1 MFAYKN
7 LTFSEKFLTLFVK
20 SLFSSARLTFVDLK
34 QCSTSAVKS
43 EGGWMSEKRSSQERS
58 LTIVQLPRPLEELS
72 GAEIQRKRCISKI
85 MTRTLKC
92 LTQEFTNNGF
102 EWLLPVIFSQSTD
115 PLWPDSCASIEKRV
129 EVEIYGKAVRAT
141 TSMIVHKM
149 VACSLAVPKLFILS
163 PNVRIEKSERA
174 TTGMH
179 AYEFTQLDF
188 EARNATSQNIRNLVE
203 RTVLRLIAALKTDMK
218 DELLSLRKHDG
229 LRTPR
234 TPFRVY
240 DKTELE
246 EDYGKEWEPQILSE
260 TEDPVW
266 VTNIP
271 REFYDFED
279 VKSGKWDNYDLYLPE
294 YGEVL
299 SGARREFEYA
309 KIRGKMERDGVRKEN
324 YDLLLKL
331 AKEGRLKPSAGA
343 GIGIE
348 RLVGWA
354 VGAKHIGETQVFP
367 KIPGVIHDL

>member
-1 MFAYKN
+1 M
-7 LTFSEKFLTLFVK
+7 LK
-20 SLFSSARLTFVDLK
+20 SKGD
-34 QCSTSAVKS
+34 
-43 EGGWMSEKRSSQERS
+43 WMSEKRFSPQRS
-58 LTIVQLPRPLEELS
+58 LTIGELPRPLEDLS
-72 GAEIQRKRCISKI
+72 EDEIQRKHCISKI
-85 MTRTLKC
+85 MTCTLKC
-92 LTQEFTNNGF
+92 LTQEFTDNDF

-129 EVEIYGKAVRAT
+129 EVEIYGKTVRTT

-174 TTGMH
+174 STGMH

-188 EARNATSQNIRNLVE
+188 EARNATSRDIRNFVE
-203 RTVLRLIAALKTDMK
+203 KVVQRLIDSLKKNMK
-218 DELLSLRKHDG
+218 DELLYLRKHDG

-234 TPFRVY
+234 TPFRVH
-240 DKTELE
+240 DKVELE
-246 EDYGKEWEPQILSE
+246 EEYGKEWELQIPSE

-279 VKSGKWDNYDLYLPE
+279 SKSGRWDNYDLYLPE

-309 KIRGKMERDGVRKEN
+309 KISGKMERHGVRKEN
-324 YDLLLKL
+324 YALLLKL
-331 AKEGRLKPSAGA
+331 AKEGRLKSTAGA

-348 RLVGWA
+348 RLVSWI
-354 VGAKHIGETQVFP
+354 VGAKHIGEIQVFP

>member
-1 MFAYKN
+1 M
-7 LTFSEKFLTLFVK
+7 LK
-20 SLFSSARLTFVDLK
+20 SKGD
-34 QCSTSAVKS
+34 
-43 EGGWMSEKRSSQERS
+43 WMSEKRFSPQRS
-58 LTIVQLPRPLEELS
+58 LTIGELPRPLEELS
-72 GAEIQRKRCISKI
+72 EDGIQRKHCISKI
-85 MTRTLKC
+85 MTCTLKC
-92 LTQEFTNNGF
+92 LTQEFTDNDF
-102 EWLLPVIFSQSTD
+102 EWLLPVILSQSTD

-129 EVEIYGKAVRAT
+129 EVEIYGKTVRTT

-188 EARNATSQNIRNLVE
+188 EARNATSEEIRNFVE
-203 RTVLRLIAALKTDMK
+203 KVVQRLTDSLKTNMK

-234 TPFRVY
+234 IPFRVY
-240 DKTELE
+240 DKVELE
-246 EDYGKEWEPQILSE
+246 EDYGKEWELQILSE

-279 VKSGKWDNYDLYLPE
+279 VKSGKWDNYDLYLPG

-309 KIRGKMERDGVRKEN
+309 KLNGKMERDGVKREN
-324 YDLLLKL
+324 YRLLLKL
-331 AKEGRLKPSAGA
+331 AKEGRLKSTAGA

-348 RLVGWA
+348 RLVSWI
-354 VGAKHIGETQVFP
+354 VGAKHVGETQVFP
-367 KIPGVIHDL
+367 KVPGTIYDL

>member
-1 MFAYKN
+1 M
-7 LTFSEKFLTLFVK
+7 LK
-20 SLFSSARLTFVDLK
+20 SKGD
-34 QCSTSAVKS
+34 
-43 EGGWMSEKRSSQERS
+43 WMSEKRFSPQRS
-58 LTIVQLPRPLEELS
+58 LTIGELPRPLEELS
-72 GAEIQRKRCISKI
+72 EDEIQRKHCISKI
-85 MTRTLKC
+85 MTCTLKC
-92 LTQEFTNNGF
+92 LTQEFTDNDF
-102 EWLLPVIFSQSTD
+102 EWLLPVILSQSTD

-129 EVEIYGKAVRAT
+129 EVEIYGKTVRTT

-174 TTGMH
+174 ATGMH

-188 EARNATSQNIRNLVE
+188 EVRNTTSQDIRNFVE
-203 RTVLRLIAALKTDMK
+203 RTVQRLIDSLKTNMK
-218 DELLSLRKHDG
+218 DELISLRKHDG

-234 TPFRVY
+234 IPFKVY
-240 DKTELE
+240 DKAELE

-279 VKSGKWDNYDLYLPE
+279 AKSGKWDNYDLYLPG

-309 KIRGKMERDGVRKEN
+309 KLSGKMERDGVRKEN
-324 YDLLLKL
+324 YRLLLKL
-331 AKEGRLKPSAGA
+331 AKEGRLKPTAGA

-348 RLVGWA
+348 RLVSWI
-354 VGAKHIGETQVFP
+354 VGAKHVGETQVFP
-367 KIPGVIHDL
+367 KVPGAIYDL

>member
-1 MFAYKN
+1 
-7 LTFSEKFLTLFVK
+7 LSE
-20 SLFSSARLTFVDLK
+20 D
-34 QCSTSAVKS
+34 
-43 EGGWMSEKRSSQERS
+43 
-58 LTIVQLPRPLEELS
+58 
-72 GAEIQRKRCISKI
+72 EIQRKYCSSKI
-85 MTRTLKC
+85 MTCTLKY
-92 LTQEFTNNGF
+92 LAQEFTGNDF

-115 PLWPDSCASIEKRV
+115 PLWPDSCASIEKRI
-129 EVEIYGKAVRAT
+129 EVEIYGKLVRTT

-188 EARNATSQNIRNLVE
+188 EVRNATSEGIRNFVE
-203 RTVLRLIAALKTDMK
+203 RILCRLVNYLKTNMK
-218 DELLSLRKHDG
+218 DELLFLREYGG
-229 LRTPR
+229 LRTLKI
-234 TPFRVY
+234 PFRAY
-240 DKTELE
+240 DEAELE
-246 EDYGKEWEPQILSE
+246 EDYGKEWERRILSE
-260 TEDPVW
+260 TEEPVW

-279 VKSGKWDNYDLYLPE
+279 IKSGKWDNYDLYLPG

-309 KIRGKMERDGVRKEN
+309 KMVGKMERDGVRKEN
-324 YDLLLKL
+324 YKLLLRL

-348 RLVGWA
+348 RLVTWI